1 MQSVAT
7 HPPLASLDGEDV
19 PVFSVV
25 IAFEDF
31 DTGRQAKRAYDF
43 LVANLSH
50 EWRVSS
56 QMWKFEVLSIPELRE
71 MAASDAASA
80 KLIIISSR
88 GDRELPADVKEW
100 IELWRGYQGDTV
112 GLITLFH
119 CPAEQLKHAKATQA
133 YLESVARR
141 GHMEFFNWPQA
152 GPGMERRQNRIVVAP
167 RQQATLK
174 TPFPLAASVTWE
186 EGVSWEGISE

>member
-7 HPPLASLDGEDV
+7 HPPLASLDSEDV

-31 DTGRQAKRAYDF
+31 ETGRQAKRAYDF

-50 EWRVSS
+50 EWQVTS
-56 QMWKFEVLSIPELRE
+56 QMWKFELLSIPELRE
-71 MAASDAASA
+71 MAASDATSA

-88 GDRELPADVKEW
+88 GDRELPANVKEW
-100 IELWRGYQGDTV
+100 IELWRGYQGGTV

-119 CPAEQLKHAKATQA
+119 CLTDQLNHAKATQA

-167 RQQATLK
+167 RRQTTCK
-174 TPFPLAASVTWE
+174 TPAPLVASAPWGE
-186 EGVSWEGISE
+186 CVSRQGINE

>member
-1 MQSVAT
+1 MS
-7 HPPLASLDGEDV
+7 DREDI
-19 PVFSVV
+19 PEFGVV

-50 EWRVSS
+50 EWQVTS
-56 QMWKFEVLSIPELRE
+56 QMWKFELLSIPGLRE

-100 IELWRGYQGDTV
+100 IAIWQGYQGDTV

-119 CPAEQLKHAKATQA
+119 CPTEQTKHAESTQA
-133 YLESVARR
+133 YFESVARR
-141 GHMEFFNWPQA
+141 GQMEFFNWPQA
-152 GPGMERRQNRIVVAP
+152 RLVMEGRQNRVVAP
-167 RQQATLK
+167 RRQMTCK
-174 TPFPLAASVTWE
+174 TPARLVA
-186 EGVSWEGISE
+186 

>member
-1 MQSVAT
+1 
-7 HPPLASLDGEDV
+7 LDGEDV
-19 PVFSVV
+19 PIFSVV

-31 DTGRQAKRAYDF
+31 DTGRQGKRAYDF

-50 EWRVSS
+50 EWRVTS

-88 GDRELPADVKEW
+88 GDRELPVDVKEW

-119 CPAEQLKHAKATQA
+119 CPTEQLKYAKATQA

-152 GPGMERRQNRIVVAP
+152 GPGMERRPNRIVVAP
-167 RQQATLK
+167 RQQTTCT
-174 TPFPLAASVTWE
+174 TPFPLTASVTRGD
-186 EGVSWEGISE
+186 GVSRQGISE